1 MWWVCVTR
9 RVSECVDV
17 EGVESVSAC
26 VVIVVCRDGPLSLS
40 LLLRLS
46 PPVANRS
53 VVRAVSLA
61 RVPS

>member
-1 MWWVCVTR
+1 ML
-9 RVSECVDV
+9 RVLK
-17 EGVESVSAC
+17 SVSVC